1 MLVSTIH
8 HQPEE
13 KIEMKIPRTHW
24 ASLKR
29 DWTRS
34 NEPCPKGLA
43 YIDRVWKDNDG
54 NFTERKLV
62 GEGQLNNYIEEK

>member
-1 MLVSTIH
+1 
-8 HQPEE
+8 
-13 KIEMKIPRTHW
+13 MKIPRTHW

-43 YIDRVWKDNDG
+43 YIDRVWTDNDG

-62 GEGQLNNYIEEK
+62 GESEINNYIEEK